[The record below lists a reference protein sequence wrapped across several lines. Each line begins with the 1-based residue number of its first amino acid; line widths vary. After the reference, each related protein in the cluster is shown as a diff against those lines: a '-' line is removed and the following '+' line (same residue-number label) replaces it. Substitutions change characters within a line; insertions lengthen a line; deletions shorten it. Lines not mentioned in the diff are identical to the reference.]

1 MLQDIRNNAQGTIA
15 KVIIG
20 LLIISLSIW
29 GMDAIIGGFSGEPE
43 VATVNGEDITEREFL
58 RVVQMESQRR
68 LQQMERPD
76 PSLLNEDLIRQQVLQ
91 SLIQEEVMS
100 QDAASQGLILSDAD
114 IDALITQMPQFQ
126 VDGTFNRDRFVSIV
140 RNMGMGVAEFR
151 ELMRSQYVVNQIRNG
166 IVQSAVVS
174 PENIQQLLSLQNQS
188 RDFRTVT
195 LAADSVQDDV
205 SVSDEEVA
213 DYYENNQQQFQ
224 QPEQVTARY
233 LVLSLD
239 SLAGD
244 VEVSEEEIRAL
255 YEERAEELAN
265 EERRAAHILIEDGAE
280 ASDTMDTIQ
289 QRLEDGEAFADLAA
303 EYSVDSFS
311 AEDGGDLGFSG
322 RGVYEEPFEDALYQ
336 LEPGEVSEPVSTR
349 FGIHLIKLL
358 DIRQSE
364 APALAEL
371 EDELRQELAREKA
384 QSRFAEVRSQ
394 LADSAYSSDNL
405 DEPAEEL
412 GLEIRQTEGV
422 TRDGGQPPF
431 DHEGLVRQL
440 FSDDV
445 LQDGYN
451 TEVIDVEDSM
461 AVVAS
466 VAEYQQEQ
474 VLPLE
479 EVSDEIR
486 TTLEEQ
492 KVRDALEER
501 AASIVAGLESG
512 TELSDIEGVDA
523 GWSVFK
529 NQRRNNQSQ
538 NPAVLQRVFS
548 MPRPDGD
555 SAAYDSVYTGDGV
568 VIIGLN
574 AVNEGDEGANDAER
588 QQLARFLT
596 SLTGQQEYQA
606 YQQFLRDKAEVERP

>member
-68 LQQMERPD
+68 LRQMDRPD

-195 LAADSVQDDV
+195 LAAESVQDRV
-205 SVSDEEVA
+205 SVSDEEVTE
-213 DYYENNQQQFQ
+213 YYENNQQQFQ

-239 SLAGD
+239 SLASE
-244 VEVSEEEIRAL
+244 VEVSDAEVRSL
-255 YEERAEELAN
+255 YEERAEELVN
-265 EERRAAHILIEDGAE
+265 EERRAAHILIEDGAQ
-280 ASDTMDTIQ
+280 ASDTMETIQ
-289 QRLEDGEAFADLAA
+289 QRLEEGEDFADLAA

-322 RGVYEEPFEDALYQ
+322 RGVYEESFEEALYA
-336 LEPGEVSEPVSTR
+336 LEPGEISEPVSTR

-364 APALAEL
+364 APTLTEL
-371 EDELRQELAREKA
+371 EGELRQELAREKA
-384 QSRFAEVRSQ
+384 QGRFAEVRSQ
-394 LADSAYSSDNL
+394 LADSAYSADNL
-405 DEPAEEL
+405 EEPAKEL
-412 GLEIRQTEGV
+412 GLEIRETTGV
-422 TRDGGQPPF
+422 TREGGQPPF

-451 TEVIDVEDSM
+451 TEVIDVEDNM

-466 VAEYQQEQ
+466 VAEYQEEQ

-479 EVSDEIR
+479 EVSGEIR
-486 TTLEEQ
+486 ATLENR
-492 KVRDALEER
+492 KVREALQEKAETIL
-501 AASIVAGLESG
+501 AELGAGTS
-512 TELSDIEGVDA
+512 LSAIEGVDS

-538 NPAVLQRVFS
+538 DPAVLQKVFS
-548 MPRPDGD
+548 LPRPEGE
-555 SAAYDSVYTGDGV
+555 STVYDSVYTGEGM
-568 VIIGLN
+568 VIVGLSS
-574 AVNEGDEGANDAER
+574 VNEGDSEANDAEK
-588 QQLARFLT
+588 QQLTRFLT

-606 YQQFLRDKAEVERP
+606 YQQFLRENAEVERP